1 MSFDLKEFAQLK
13 SRFERIKYAYEEL
26 TFLGAGTARAVF
38 LLNTQSVLKV
48 SMNHAGDEQN
58 MNEHDVSSDPGV
70 KDIVARVIDAHPT
83 HRWVV
88 AENAHVFHSDDEF
101 ERFAKISWNDF
112 CDALDDDEKWKHEDE
127 NAQDEED
134 TRIDELRQH
143 PIVKA
148 AIDLVSFADLAVHDL
163 LDIEHWGHVKQRVV
177 CIDYGLSTSTALTH
191 NYEFSNPPI
200 PKEIKV
206 LLGI

>member
-13 SRFERIKYAYEEL
+13 SRFERIKYARREL

-38 LLNTQSVLKV
+38 LLNSQSVLKV
-48 SMNHAGDEQN
+48 SMNYAGDEQN

-70 KDIVARVIDAHPT
+70 KNIVARVIDAHPT
-83 HRWVV
+83 HRWVI

-101 ERFAKISWNDF
+101 ERFAKISWSDF
-112 CDALDDDEKWKHEDE
+112 CDALDDEKD
-127 NAQDEED
+127 AQNEEGV
-134 TRIDELRQH
+134 RLDELRQH
-143 PIVKA
+143 PLVRA
-148 AIDLVSFADLAVHDL
+148 TIDLINFADLTVHDL

-177 CIDYGLSTSTALTH
+177 CIDYGLSVSTALTH

-200 PKEIKV
+200 PREIKA